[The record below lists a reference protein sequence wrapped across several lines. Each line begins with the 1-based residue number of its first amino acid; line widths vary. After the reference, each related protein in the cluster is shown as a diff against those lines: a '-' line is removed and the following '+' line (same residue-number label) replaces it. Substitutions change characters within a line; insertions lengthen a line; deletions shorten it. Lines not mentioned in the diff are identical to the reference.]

1 MNRKIL
7 RSVVIDA
14 GHGGSDPGASSN
26 GIVEKDYTLKI
37 SEYINGRLNELGINS
52 SLSRDSD
59 ISLNPEQRVKKIQD
73 FYGNGSDVI
82 VISNH
87 LNAGGGDGAE
97 IIYSLRNNNELSKKI
112 AKELEIVG
120 QNVRKYYQR
129 RLPSNPSKDYYFIHR
144 LTPDNESIIVEYG
157 FVDSKGNDPDLIKND
172 WEILAE
178 AVVKAVADYIGA
190 DYIAPNES
198 NYYTVKSGDTLWSIA
213 KKYNI
218 SVEQLKKI
226 NNLSSNLLSVGQS
239 ILINE
244 DDNIPTKETTYIVK
258 KGDTLY
264 SIASKF
270 NISVIKLKEINNLKS
285 NIISVGQELIVNESN
300 NTNNNKI
307 YPVKKGDTLWSIANN
322 YKINVDELKSFNNL
336 ETDSLSIGQIIYIPN
351 KKEYNVY
358 VVKQGDNLY
367 KIARENN
374 TTVSEIVDLNN
385 LESSNLDVNQKLLLP

>member
-37 SEYINGRLNELGINS
+37 SKYINGRLNELGINS

-59 ISLNPEQRVKKIQD
+59 ISLNPEQRVKKIQSL
-73 FYGNGSDVI
+73 YGNGSDVI

-172 WEILAE
+172 WKILAE
-178 AVVKAVADYIGA
+178 AVVKAVTDYIGA

-198 NYYTVKSGDTLWSIA
+198 NYYTVKSGDTFFM
-213 KKYNI
+213 
-218 SVEQLKKI
+218 
-226 NNLSSNLLSVGQS
+226 G
-239 ILINE
+239 
-244 DDNIPTKETTYIVK
+244 
-258 KGDTLY
+258 
-264 SIASKF
+264 
-270 NISVIKLKEINNLKS
+270 
-285 NIISVGQELIVNESN
+285 
-300 NTNNNKI
+300 
-307 YPVKKGDTLWSIANN
+307 
-322 YKINVDELKSFNNL
+322 
-336 ETDSLSIGQIIYIPN
+336 
-351 KKEYNVY
+351 
-358 VVKQGDNLY
+358 
-367 KIARENN
+367 
-374 TTVSEIVDLNN
+374 
-385 LESSNLDVNQKLLLP
+385 